1 MRKILL
7 IFYICTLFA
16 DDNIKIHDL
25 YNLQEELKKE
35 SPVARQCA
43 PWRSKYKRDM
53 PKPDGCIMC
62 RCATEDAAGNF
73 IRKFR
78 INIFYNIILLTKS
91 SLPAKAM
98 P

>member
-43 PWRSKYKRDM
+43 PWRSKYKY
-53 PKPDGCIMC
+53 
-62 RCATEDAAGNF
+62 NN
-73 IRKFR
+73 
-78 INIFYNIILLTKS
+78 INIIQSCSTYIHTHLGVIF
-91 SLPAKAM
+91 
-98 P
+98 